1 MNQGLVGGGSKGKEK
16 GGMAWESNERYLDKE
31 SNNRVRETP
40 DAREIPKN
48 P

>member
-31 SNNRVRETP
+31 SHNGVRETP